1 MTPAALTPKIT
12 GMKKALFLPFTLL
25 FTISLQ
31 GCGNLSAP
39 NPHPVSPPHKNPV
52 RHHPIKKSSDNSNK
66 KNRSVNS
73 SAQISL
79 NDFEDLNLNLNNRQP
94 TSGDLWN
101 KLSQGLKIPDAE
113 KQPEVQE
120 QIRWFIDH
128 PSYLERTTE
137 RARPYL
143 YTVYQEVQSRN
154 LPTELALLPIN
165 ESAYY
170 PFSSSSKGATGI
182 WQLMPGMAND
192 WGLKHTFW
200 YDGRRDIFDSTNA
213 ALDYLTYLNNFF
225 NGDWLLTIAAYDTG
239 EGNVQKAIARNLRE
253 GLPTDFWSLRLSAE
267 TRSYVPRLLALAA
280 IIAHPDRYPVSLP
293 AIDAKPVVAPVA
305 VDHQINLTD
314 AAKLAGISVNE
325 LKVLNPGLRG
335 TATDPESTKLL
346 VPIDS
351 AENFKANVSS
361 LAPAE
366 TEQPTQN
373 YSHYRVQS
381 GDTLESIA
389 NHFGI
394 SVDSLRQ
401 ANNLYTRHVIPGT
414 TLLIPNTAL
423 SETFKPNT
431 QIDLDETPLKL
442 TEPNHSIIHKKSQK
456 IREKSLSLKKA
467 IPHSKSNNKNK
478 INGNKKHS
486 VASKKSKKHEMHEK

>member
-1 MTPAALTPKIT
+1 
-12 GMKKALFLPFTLL
+12 MKKVLLSFTLL
-25 FTISLQ
+25 LTILLQ
-31 GCGNLSAP
+31 GCGNLTAP
-39 NPHPVSPPHKNPV
+39 NPHPAAIPQHKSLSKH
-52 RHHPIKKSSDNSNK
+52 RATKKSSDSNK
-66 KNRSVNS
+66 RTLQEKNGT
-73 SAQISL
+73 QISL
-79 NDFEDLNLNLNNRQP
+79 DDFNDLNLNNRQP
-94 TSGDLWN
+94 TSGDLWE
-101 KLSQGLKIPDAE
+101 KLGQGLKIPDAE

-120 QIRWFIDH
+120 QIRWFIAH
-128 PSYLERTTE
+128 PSYLERTTD

-143 YTVYQEVQSRN
+143 YTVYQEVKSRN

-170 PFSSSSKGATGI
+170 PFSYSSTGATGI
-182 WQLMPGMAND
+182 WQLMPGTAND
-192 WGLKHTFW
+192 WGLKHNFW

-239 EGNVQKAIARNLRE
+239 EGNVQKAIARNLRD

-280 IIAHPDRYPVSLP
+280 IIAHPDRYPVPLP
-293 AIDAKPVVAPVA
+293 AIDAKPVVAPVE
-305 VDHQINLTD
+305 VNHQINLTD

-325 LKVLNPGLRG
+325 LKVLNPGLRA
-335 TATDPESTKLL
+335 TATDPDSTKLL

-401 ANNLYTRHVIPGT
+401 TNNLYTRHVIPGT
-414 TLLIPNTAL
+414 TLLIPNSAL
-423 SETFKPNT
+423 SETFKPST
-431 QIDLDETPLKL
+431 QIDLDQTPLKL
-442 TEPNHSIIHKKSQK
+442 TEPSHSVAHKKSSVK
-456 IREKSLSLKKA
+456 ASKPSLNLKKA
-467 IPHSKSNNKNK
+467 AVHTKNSSKRTSTTHGTKQR
-478 INGNKKHS
+478 S
-486 VASKKSKKHEMHEK
+486 TKKSKSQSPDRHPTA